1 MGARDRSGLMSTIRV
16 VLDTETY
23 WSCFQRENS
32 TGCESNRSTSIFAAT
47 GAFRLAQGA
56 RMFVL
61 GLKTALL
68 LTSTI
73 SQNIVVEAY
82 SPLGNNIYNLPRAVD
97 DSTVVSLAS
106 TLGKE
111 PAQVLISWAIQRG
124 TVVLPKSV
132 TPSRIKSNLQGQWL
146 LSFFLP

>member
-1 MGARDRSGLMSTIRV
+1 MAQITGLR
-16 VLDTETY
+16 
-23 WSCFQRENS
+23 FQ
-32 TGCESNRSTSIFAAT
+32 
-47 GAFRLAQGA
+47 
-56 RMFVL
+56 L
-61 GLKTALL
+61 GL
-68 LTSTI
+68 TSEN

-106 TLGKE
+106 DIGKD

-132 TPSRIKSNLQGQWL
+132 TPSRIKSNLQTFELSDDVFQKILSLDRHHRYNFPARLGVDIFDEVSPESLRKSVEDWKEAQRKLRAGQ
-146 LSFFLP
+146 

>member
-1 MGARDRSGLMSTIRV
+1 
-16 VLDTETY
+16 
-23 WSCFQRENS
+23 
-32 TGCESNRSTSIFAAT
+32 
-47 GAFRLAQGA
+47 
-56 RMFVL
+56 MFVL

-132 TPSRIKSNLQGQWL
+132 TPSRIKSNLQGQ
-146 LSFFLP
+146 